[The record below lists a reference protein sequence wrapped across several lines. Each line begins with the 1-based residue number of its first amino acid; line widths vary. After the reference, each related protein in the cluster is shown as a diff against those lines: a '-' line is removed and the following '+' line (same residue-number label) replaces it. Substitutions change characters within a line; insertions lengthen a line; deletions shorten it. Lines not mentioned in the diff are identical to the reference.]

1 MKIGEIIEVEGVKYI
16 AQEEI
21 LGCKDCCFEERSDDC
36 YSRFCCKEND
46 YIIFVK
52 IPLELLEK
60 IEQLENQIE
69 KMKNCENCKRLI
81 SAIDGE
87 DYSCDRNI
95 GCVKNSKWEF
105 KK

>member
-21 LGCKDCCFEERSDDC
+21 LGCRDCCFEERSDDC
-36 YSRFCCKEND
+36 YSQFGCKAND

-60 IEQLENQIE
+60 IEQLENQIQQ
-69 KMKNCENCKRLI
+69 MKNCGNCGNANFDENCKKCI
-81 SAIDGE
+81 N
-87 DYSCDRNI
+87 Y
-95 GCVKNSKWEF
+95 SKWGF

>member
-21 LGCKDCCFEERSDDC
+21 LGCRDCCFEERSDDC
-36 YSRFCCKEND
+36 YSQFGCKAND

-60 IEQLENQIE
+60 IEQLENQIQQ
-69 KMKNCENCKRLI
+69 MRNCENCNNSVI
-81 SAIDGE
+81 EG
-87 DYSCDRNI
+87 DYYCCESYI
-95 GCVKNSKWEF
+95 GCKNNSKWEF